1 MTPKKKKKQQLL
13 AQLEGHRLFAHCLN
27 GLSPI
32 KPSTPDQKNAT
43 AQPSKPHA
51 CVLKQIFVYA
61 KKTPCN
67 QTVLAEICSSAGV
80 K

>member
-13 AQLEGHRLFAHCLN
+13 AQFEGHRLFAHCLN

-51 CVLKQIFVYA
+51 CVLKLIFVYA
-61 KKTPCN
+61 KKDTLQSDCISWN
-67 QTVLAEICSSAGV
+67 LFLSWS
-80 K
+80 

>member
-51 CVLKQIFVYA
+51 CSETDFCLC

-67 QTVLAEICSSAGV
+67 QTVLAEICSSDGV